1 MSTLS
6 TYRFDVSDFEK
17 LYVAGILS
25 EDDRIELLDGDL
37 IRMAPIGGNHRT
49 VVDLLGER
57 LTDLRRGRYR
67 VGIQNPIRLGEF
79 SELLPDIALFPV
91 EIMGRHPGPEEVYLV
106 IEVADASLMY
116 DQGPKLE
123 IYARSS
129 VREVWIGDLINREI
143 QGFREPD
150 AVAGRYGKAMRMNSD
165 EVIHPAEFSDIKIRL
180 SEFFI

>member
-91 EIMGRHPGPEEVYLV
+91 EITGRHPGPDEVYLV

-116 DQGPKLE
+116 DQGRNWKSMLAHLWGKFGSSILLIGRSKVFENRMPWLAAMAKL
-123 IYARSS
+123 
-129 VREVWIGDLINREI
+129 
-143 QGFREPD
+143 
-150 AVAGRYGKAMRMNSD
+150 
-165 EVIHPAEFSDIKIRL
+165 
-180 SEFFI
+180 